1 MPLKRVPRQLIPLL
15 MGSVDTYIANPAIL
29 VPFITLAFI
38 QLLVLEVLYFS
49 PQYPLSVFFNPIVHT
64 LWGEEYVHY
73 PNNFLVLPKLFQ
85 SVQVFIYVFVSSY
98 LISIAVEIIAA
109 INKDGKCSFAAAS
122 RDAVHQYVHIF
133 VAALIAFCTFLGL
146 FKLYNLLMLKVLNFS
161 AVDGAY
167 FAAKSIILQ
176 GTPIAILIIGAFTTA
191 LYAFVFPVIMIG
203 KKRII
208 TALIQNF
215 RHLWGSF
222 WHVFLIILVPTLFYL
237 PVLILRH
244 NISGIASVTV
254 PEVRVVA
261 LVIGIIVTMFI
272 DATIYTAI
280 TTFYL
285 LKKEHP

>member
-1 MPLKRVPRQLIPLL
+1 MPLKRVPKQLIPLL
-15 MGSVDTYIANPAIL
+15 MGSVDTYMANPVIL
-29 VPFITLAFI
+29 VPFVTLAFI
-38 QLLVLEVLYFS
+38 QLLVLEILYFS

-73 PNNFLVLPKLFQ
+73 PSNFLILPKLFQ

-98 LISIAVEIIAA
+98 LISIAIEIIAA
-109 INKDGKCSFAAAS
+109 VNKDGKCSFATAS
-122 RDAVHQYVHIF
+122 RDAVHRYIHVF
-133 VAALIAFCTFLGL
+133 VAALIAFCVFLGL
-146 FKLYNLLMLKVLNFS
+146 FKFYNLFMAKVLNFS
-161 AVDGAY
+161 AAGGVF
-167 FAAKSIILQ
+167 FAAKTVILQ

-191 LYAFVFPVIMIG
+191 LFAFVFPIIMIG
-203 KKRII
+203 KKGII

-244 NISGIASVTV
+244 NIGGIANATF

-285 LKKEHP
+285 LRKEHQ